1 MTDQLD
7 DAIAWVTGD
16 DLDPEIRAEVTA
28 ALRDGWA
35 RDDLVVRAVADA
47 ARREMRSGWHRG
59 YHPVDQDE

>member
-1 MTDQLD
+1 
-7 DAIAWVTGD
+7 VTGD